1 MTEIETYE
9 HILSVASDLI
19 TENGF
24 ANVSMNDI
32 VKATGLSKGGIYW
45 HFKSKDDIIIAVV
58 DRIFT
63 EQIELIDE
71 ILPTAGGAGERIMAL
86 VQYIG
91 ASLEEMTH
99 HAPTPLDIY
108 ALAIRHDHLKHRLQN
123 YFQQYQA
130 RLAELI
136 QQGQDAGE
144 FQVKDV
150 ERSAFNFIGMIEGTI
165 LLSMMMQQEA
175 TVADMLLETT
185 ETFLQGIQ
193 AGDKNT

>member
-45 HFKSKDDIIIAVV
+45 HFKSKDDIIIAIV

-71 ILPTAGGAGERIMAL
+71 ILPTEGRAEERIMEL

-91 ASLEEMTH
+91 ATLEEMTRQ
-99 HAPTPLDIY
+99 APTPLDIY
-108 ALAIRHDHLKHRLQN
+108 ALAIRHNHLKHQLQN
-123 YFQQYQA
+123 YFRQYQA
-130 RLAELI
+130 RLADLI
-136 QQGQDAGE
+136 QQGQDRGE
-144 FQVKDV
+144 FQVTDV
-150 ERSAFNFIGMIEGTI
+150 AHSAFNFIGMIEGTI

-175 TVADMLLETT
+175 TVADMLLDTT
-185 ETFLQGIQ
+185 QTFLKGIQ
-193 AGDKNT
+193 AGENNG